1 MPAPEGPETTMG
13 RVLRSGEGGGRVSGC
28 GMGVS
33 EGGVYVYVPVGA
45 IVVASWRRQVGKGVK
60 FLVRRR
66 VEFERVEV
74 AERLLKTFVKQ

>member
-45 IVVASWRRQVGKGVK
+45 IVVAGWRREVVK

>member
-28 GMGVS
+28 GMGVR
-33 EGGVYVYVPVGA
+33 EGGVCVYVPVGA
-45 IVVASWRRQVGKGVK
+45 IVVAGWRREVVK

-66 VEFERVEV
+66 VGFERVEV

>member
-1 MPAPEGPETTMG
+1 MG

-28 GMGVS
+28 GMGVR
-33 EGGVYVYVPVGA
+33 EGGVCVYVPVGA
-45 IVVASWRRQVGKGVK
+45 IVVAGWRRQVGKGVK

-66 VEFERVEV
+66 VVEFERVEV

>member
-28 GMGVS
+28 GMGVR
-33 EGGVYVYVPVGA
+33 EGGVCVYVPVGA
-45 IVVASWRRQVGKGVK
+45 IVVAGWRREVVK

-66 VEFERVEV
+66 VEFERAEV